1 MQTLAA
7 GVGDLKKVL
16 TNVKTR
22 GTWGEIQLGNLLE
35 QMLTP
40 DQYAKNVKTRPMSDA
55 FVEFAIKLP
64 EALLPIDAK
73 FPQETYQRLID
84 TQDAAEVELLGRQL
98 EQHIKKAAKDIKDK
112 YISPPQTTDFGI
124 LFLPIE
130 GLYAEVLRRPGLADS
145 LQREFRVI
153 IAGPTTLAA
162 ILNSL
167 QMGFRSL
174 AIQKSSSEVWQLLS
188 VVKNE
193 FGKFGDILEKT
204 QKKLQEAGNTIEDA
218 ARKTRTIEQKLRKVQ
233 DLPPAE
239 KAMLLIPTD
248 SVSEI
253 HA

>member
-1 MQTLAA
+1 
-7 GVGDLKKVL
+7 
-16 TNVKTR
+16 
-22 GTWGEIQLGNLLE
+22 
-35 QMLTP
+35 
-40 DQYAKNVKTRPMSDA
+40 
-55 FVEFAIKLP
+55 
-64 EALLPIDAK
+64 
-73 FPQETYQRLID
+73 
-84 TQDAAEVELLGRQL
+84 L